1 MPHSFPRK
9 PLAAALLL
17 MGALPAHA
25 QGTPPAAGDPVPTLP
40 TVRVQDSAPAPYK
53 SEEARDPQFTQP
65 LVDTPQTIN
74 VVPEAVIEQRA
85 ATTLRDVL
93 RNVPGISMQ
102 AGEGGVPAGDQLTI
116 RGFSA
121 RTDLFVDGV
130 RDFGGY
136 ARDPFNLEQVEVVKG
151 PASTYSGRGST
162 GGYINL
168 VSKTPRLN
176 AFSQA
181 DLSVGTDAYKR
192 LTADLSRPLGDG
204 KNTALRLNLMVHDA
218 EVPGRGEVEVSRWG
232 IAPSVAFGLG
242 GDTRLTLSYFH
253 MSQDNLPDYGLPWVP
268 ATNVPLAAYANRAPP
283 VDFENFYGLTARDY
297 EDIGTDIASAE
308 FEHDFNDALSV
319 RNLLRYGRTGRD
331 SIITA
336 PRFLNNNSTLVR
348 RNDWKSRDQTDTIL
362 ANLTDFTY
370 AFKTGSLAHTLVAG
384 LELTRETEENFIRV
398 KTGPDSPATD
408 LFNPNPSDPYLD
420 NIQPNGTKTDADADG
435 AAVYVADTVK
445 FSEQW
450 QASGGLRWD
459 RYEVDYQAA
468 DGTRFART
476 DSEPSWRAALVYK
489 PRPEGSVYAGYGS
502 SFNPSA
508 EGLSLANTTG
518 NNNPATNS
526 PNLEPE
532 ENRTYEFGA
541 KWELADRRLLLSG
554 AVFRTEKTNARTQD
568 PDDPNDLIV
577 LEGEQRVDGFEVGL
591 AGSLTRAWQLYGGYA
606 YLDSEVVESNDT
618 DEVGNKLPNTPRG
631 SFNLWT
637 TYDLPGGVQ
646 LGGGALY
653 VGDRYSSLA
662 NTRLAESYWTY
673 DALVAWRVNRSVE
686 LRLNLLNLGDE
697 EYIDYVGGGHFIP
710 GQGRQVLLTGS
721 FRF

>member
-17 MGALPAHA
+17 MAALPAHA

-40 TVRVQDSAPAPYK
+40 TVRVEDRAPAPYK
-53 SEEARDPQFTQP
+53 PEQARDPQFTEP
-65 LVDTPQTIN
+65 LVDTPQTVN

-85 ATTLRDVL
+85 ATTLRNVL

-192 LTADLSRPLGDG
+192 LTADLNRPLGDG
-204 KNTALRLNLMVHDA
+204 KNTALRLNLMAHDA
-218 EVPGRGEVEVSRWG
+218 EVPGRDEVEVSRWG
-232 IAPSVAFGLG
+232 VAPSVAFGLG
-242 GDTRLTLSYFH
+242 GATGLTLSYFH

-268 ATNVPLAAYANRAPP
+268 ATNVPLAAFADRPPP

-308 FEHDFNDALSV
+308 FEHDFSDALSV
-319 RNLLRYGRTGRD
+319 RNLLRYGRTDRD
-331 SIITA
+331 SIITV

-348 RNDWKSRDQTDTIL
+348 RND
-362 ANLTDFTY
+362 
-370 AFKTGSLAHTLVAG
+370 KTGV
-384 LELTRETEENFIRV
+384 
-398 KTGPDSPATD
+398 DSPATD
-408 LFNPNPSDPYLD
+408 LFNPNPGAPYLD
-420 NIQPNGTKTDADADG
+420 NIQPNGTKTNADG
-435 AAVYVADTVK
+435 AAVYVVDTVK
-445 FSEQW
+445 LSEQW

-459 RYEVDYQAA
+459 HYEVDYQAP
-468 DGTRFART
+468 DGTRFSRT
-476 DSEPSWRAALVYK
+476 DSELSWQAALIYK

-508 EGLSLANTTG
+508 EGLLLANT
-518 NNNPATNS
+518 ATS
-526 PNLEPE
+526 
-532 ENRTYEFGA
+532 T
-541 KWELADRRLLLSG
+541 SG
-554 AVFRTEKTNARTQD
+554 APAAR
-568 PDDPNDLIV
+568 P
-577 LEGEQRVDGFEVGL
+577 
-591 AGSLTRAWQLYGGYA
+591 
-606 YLDSEVVESNDT
+606 
-618 DEVGNKLPNTPRG
+618 
-631 SFNLWT
+631 
-637 TYDLPGGVQ
+637 
-646 LGGGALY
+646 
-653 VGDRYSSLA
+653 
-662 NTRLAESYWTY
+662 
-673 DALVAWRVNRSVE
+673 
-686 LRLNLLNLGDE
+686 
-697 EYIDYVGGGHFIP
+697 
-710 GQGRQVLLTGS
+710 
-721 FRF
+721 